1 MIKRIFIGLTILL
14 NCFNGVQGQE
24 LKKEYQ
30 DLITDFIDCVKS
42 SKIERIADKISY
54 PFEREYPIP
63 TIKDK
68 QEFLH
73 RFNDVI
79 DDSLKQIIINSKLS
93 TDWTAVGWRGIMLK
107 QGILWIDYDGK
118 LLGVN
123 YQSKTEKELKDKMIK
138 EDKANI
144 HSSLSN
150 FVRPFYLIETPE
162 YRIRIDELGKD
173 NFRYASWTINKSMKD
188 KPDLVIE
195 NGKIEFQGSGGNH
208 NFKFK
213 NSDSIYE
220 CSILV
225 IGSKNTSPAMLKIY
239 KGEKEV
245 LSQNAIIIKK

>member
-30 DLITDFIDCVKS
+30 DLVTDFIDCVKS

-63 TIKDK
+63 TIKNK
-68 QEFLH
+68 QEFSH
-73 RFNDVI
+73 RFNEII
-79 DDSLKQIIINSKLS
+79 DDSLKQIIINSNPS
-93 TDWTAVGWRGIMLK
+93 TDWSAVGWRGIMLN

-118 LLGVN
+118 LRGVN
-123 YQSKTEKELKDKMIK
+123 YQSKTEKELKDRLIK

-150 FVRPFYLIETPE
+150 FTRPVYLLETTE
-162 YRIRIDELGKD
+162 FRIRIDEINKD
-173 NFRYASWTINKSMKD
+173 NYRYASWTINKSMND
-188 KPDLVIE
+188 KPDLIIE
-195 NGKIEFQGSGGNH
+195 NGKLEFQGSGGNH
-208 NFKFK
+208 NIRFK

-220 CSILV
+220 CSIIV
-225 IGSKNTSPAMLKIY
+225 MGSKDMPPAMFKIY
-239 KGEKEV
+239 NGDKEV
-245 LSQNAIIIKK
+245 LSQTATIIKE